1 MMKHIAGL
9 SKTLKKEFY
18 IGVMSGT
25 SLDSIDIVLCAIDI
39 FECTLI
45 DSLEYPYDE
54 QLKKDVLAFIE
65 GSVTLKEVGELD
77 VRLGNLFGDAIN
89 VMRERYTTKDIVAV
103 GLHAQTLWHAPDSNY
118 PFSMQ
123 LGSPSV
129 VSAKTNLKVVS
140 DFRNMDIANGGQ
152 GAPFAP
158 AFHKFIFGSLSK
170 KSAIVNIGGMANIT
184 LLGETLLGW
193 DSGCGNVLLDYWMQK
208 SQNRSFDRDGE
219 FARSGVLN
227 KRLLNAMLSDEY
239 FKKTAPKSTGR
250 EYFNNK
256 WLESYLESYR
266 LSPKDIQ
273 RTLLELSAL
282 SITNDLLKR
291 DIDLVII
298 CGGGIKN
305 AFLMQ
310 RIKELLPYK
319 VLKSDDIGVSGDF
332 LEAMAFAWF
341 AYKRVH
347 NEVVELSSVTGA
359 KKIQSWVEFMD
370 KIKKWL
376 ETTPY
381 KEYTLT
387 VASEDAS
394 FRKYY
399 RLSNG
404 DESVLLMDSS
414 LEKDTLDPFIDVTSR
429 LLDVDTNAPKIL
441 YKNLE
446 AGYLIIEDFGNT
458 HYLDVLDYDNFQSHY
473 KNAIDEII
481 KNQTAD
487 TTGLPLYDREF
498 LHQEM
503 NLMEEW
509 YFKKLLRKILAPEQK
524 EVIATTLDKISAVVL
539 SQPQNVFVHRDFHSR
554 NLMLTDEEEIGIIDY
569 QDAMS
574 GAITYDLVSLLK
586 DCYIEFEEEEI
597 DKLALYFRDKKG
609 LDVDD
614 DTFIKWFDF
623 MGIQRH
629 IKILGIFARLYV
641 RDGKKE
647 YLKDIPLTLKYLF
660 DTARKYEETKPLMRL
675 LKNL

>member
-1 MMKHIAGL
+1 
-9 SKTLKKEFY
+9 
-18 IGVMSGT
+18 MSGT
-25 SLDSIDIVLCAIDI
+25 SLDGVDVVLCEIDKSS
-39 FECTLI
+39 CKLI
-45 DSLEYPYDE
+45 DSLEYPYDIA
-54 QLKKDVLAFIE
+54 LKKDILKIIN
-65 GSVTLKEVGELD
+65 GTTTLKELGEID

-89 VMRERYTTKDIVAV
+89 AILHKYATLNIAAI
-103 GLHAQTLWHAPDSNY
+103 GLHSQTLYHSPDSKY

-129 VSAKTNLKVVS
+129 INAKVGLKVVT
-140 DFRNMDIANGGQ
+140 DFRNIDIANGGQ

-158 AFHKFIFGSLSK
+158 AFHKFLFSSLSGK
-170 KSAIVNIGGMANIT
+170 KAVVNIGGMANIT
-184 LLGETLLGW
+184 LLNEKLLGW
-193 DSGCGNVLLDYWMQK
+193 DSGCGNVLLDYWIEK
-208 SQNRSFDRDGE
+208 SQNRVFDADGA
-219 FARSGVLN
+219 FAKSGELNTQLLKIVLD
-227 KRLLNAMLSDEY
+227 DEY
-239 FKKTAPKSTGR
+239 FKKAAPKSTGR
-250 EYFNNK
+250 EYFNEE
-256 WLESYLESYR
+256 WLEEK
-266 LSPKDIQ
+266 LSGFEHLPNADVQ
-273 RTLLELSAL
+273 RTLLELTAV
-282 SITNDLLKR
+282 SISNDLLNTNTNR
-291 DIDLVII
+291 VII

-310 RIKELLPYK
+310 RIEELLPYK

-370 KIKKWL
+370 KIKEWL

-614 DTFIKWFDF
+614 DTFIKWFDS